1 MSTEISQ
8 ALDHLEEVKDRIRR
22 NLVAQGITVPSEAK
36 LEEMASLILSVA
48 GEPGLIWRGV
58 WDSLATYS
66 YPEAVYHNGSAYI
79 CLDEMP
85 PSGLEPGTDSSTWGL
100 LAKQGDVGRRG
111 TGLLPIT
118 TAPTAYTT
126 AVGGVT
132 PAYRV
137 TLANVK
143 NQSGAT
149 VVYIG
154 DTLRQSYYHYPVVYV
169 DSAYVYCGSRVSI
182 RGANGTTPKKGTD
195 YFTDADK
202 AEMVNQV
209 KTALPKLTLIGI
221 DANGVEHVYS
231 MYGEEDSN
239 APQ

>member
-1 MSTEISQ
+1 MVTEIQ
-8 ALDHLEEVKDRIRR
+8 AEVDRLNAVKDRIRT
-22 NLVAQGITVPSEAK
+22 NLVAQGITVPDDTK
-36 LEEMASLILSVA
+36 LEAMAEQILSVA
-48 GEPGLIWRGV
+48 GEPGLIWRGE
-58 WDSLATYS
+58 WDSTAVYT

-85 PSGLEPGTDSSTWGL
+85 PSGLEPGTDSSTWTL

-118 TAPTAYTT
+118 TSPTAYTT

-132 PAYRV
+132 PAFRV

-149 VVYIG
+149 AVYIG

-169 DSAYVYCGSRVSI
+169 DSTYVYCGSRVSI
-182 RGANGTTPKKGTD
+182 RGATGPAYALTD
-195 YFTDADK
+195 SDKNTIADAVK
-202 AEMVNQV
+202 A
-209 KTALPKLTLIGI
+209 ALPTLTVTGI
-221 DANGVEHVYS
+221 DADGVSHS
-231 MYGEEDSN
+231 WTMYGV
-239 APQ
+239 AQ